1 MHLHISTGRQGLT
14 AQAHSQPIKRV
25 CGSLFYIFI
34 HYVYKWPEA
43 ESMFIDQTDTK
54 SSSGRNAVTRYR
66 EAAISS
72 ECRADEGVCFK
83 LHMVPNRTVLRN
95 QPFHMTA

>member
-66 EAAISS
+66 EAASLALSAELMKEFVSS
-72 ECRADEGVCFK
+72 FTWCQTGLC
-83 LHMVPNRTVLRN
+83 
-95 QPFHMTA
+95 